1 LTIDDT
7 KTATFAGTVAL
18 GSNNLTTTGAIG
30 TSGATITNGVTATTQ
45 TGGDNTTK
53 IATTAYVDS
62 GVSLAAQGL
71 TVLTDVVGVST
82 ANDNGASGGS
92 AWVYAN
98 GSSGVGA
105 TLTQGANGV
114 VTIDGVATDTVN
126 DRFLIKGQTDAEE
139 NGIYLVKTASASD
152 AALVLE
158 RTLDM
163 NQISDT
169 YANAFIFVTGGTS
182 YGATSWVCT
191 FDEAVGP
198 TMGTTEINFAQFNA
212 AGAITSGNGLNKS
225 GNDIFLDVSGLSN
238 TLTAVDQAD
247 YVVVSDE
254 SATDDESKKITFSN
268 FEDEIFGNISGDIT
282 IAAGGS
288 STLGTATVA
297 NSMLENM
304 AASTVKVRNANDAG
318 APSDVA
324 LTTTQL
330 LIGNGSGF
338 TAAALSGDVAMT
350 NAGVVTVSGAGSF
363 DLDGDI
369 DSLTQATD
377 WDLMDNQASA
387 LSFDT
392 AGKAGIL
399 NIVTTTSSEG
409 VEMSGDCDITGTL
422 TAGTFAPAALSATG
436 KLSVN
441 INAPTV
447 AASADGSHIHMEG
460 GDKVTLSD
468 SAGTVAKYNMASFEA
483 STVGASNASVVVTKA
498 ATVYISGPPT
508 VHGSGTV
515 PVFTDSYALYCNGAI
530 GGATISGGSF

>member
-1 LTIDDT
+1 L
-7 KTATFAGTVAL
+7 
-18 GSNNLTTTGAIG
+18 
-30 TSGATITNGVTATTQ
+30 VTA
-45 TGGDNTTK
+45 
-53 IATTAYVDS
+53 
-62 GVSLAAQGL
+62 
-71 TVLTDVVGVST
+71 
-82 ANDNGASGGS
+82 
-92 AWVYAN
+92 
-98 GSSGVGA
+98 
-105 TLTQGANGV
+105 
-114 VTIDGVATDTVN
+114 
-126 DRFLIKGQTDAEE
+126 QTDAAE
-139 NGIYLVKTASASD
+139 NGIYTVTTASAVGT
-152 AALVLE
+152 ALILT
-158 RTLDM
+158 RALDM
-163 NQISDT
+163 NQIGDT
-169 YANAFIFVTGGTS
+169 YANAFIFVSGGTS

-191 FDEAVGP
+191 RDEAVGP
-198 TMGTTEINFAQFNA
+198 TMGDDDINFAQFNA
-212 AGAITSGNGLNKS
+212 AGAFTASSGLEKD
-225 GNDIFLDVSGLSN
+225 GNDVQISDAGVTLARMANLAQSTMIGRVTASTGAPEALSAANVRSIISVENNSTADQTASEVLTLIEDGVDSVHYKDGSLDNVHM
-238 TLTAVDQAD
+238 A
-247 YVVVSDE
+247 
-254 SATDDESKKITFSN
+254 
-268 FEDEIFGNISGDIT
+268 
-282 IAAGGS
+282 
-288 STLGTATVA
+288 
-297 NSMLENM
+297 NM
-304 AASTVKVRNANDAG
+304 AANTVKVRNAVDAG

-324 LTTTQL
+324 LTSTQI

-338 TAAALSGDVAMT
+338 TSAALSGDVAMT